1 MKKSKEKKILKN
13 SGITLIALV
22 ITVIVLLILAGV
34 TVATLTGDNGLL
46 QKASTSKQ
54 TSKEAEIKEKI
65 MLAVTSANMKN
76 YSSIDKEILDNELIK
91 EFGEGNYELLL
102 VGEGFL
108 ISVNKIEY
116 FVEKDAK
123 VSDGNKVEESN
134 IEYAGDLSKG
144 GQYNGDTEDT
154 AYRITCIEDLLEW
167 SNNYN
172 NYKNKNIKLEKTI
185 DFNST
190 ASYNNPRAK
199 ITDINEN
206 GKIEE
211 LITELTTEKGFKPI
225 ESFSGVFYGS
235 NNKIQNLY
243 IQKRDYAALIK
254 SSSKEIKN
262 LGIIGKLHS
271 NLISAG
277 IASRANGKILNC
289 YFEGLIISEQESGG
303 IIGQSYGGVSIYNCY
318 NSAEIISYG
327 KEDRSDYI
335 IPDAGG
341 IIATARSVR
350 IINCFNLGNIT
361 AQKRAA
367 GICSS
372 DSNAVTVINSFNKGI
387 IKSEE
392 NNARSYFI

>member
-144 GQYNGDTEDT
+144 GQYNGDTEEVT
-154 AYRITCIEDLLEW
+154 Y
-167 SNNYN
+167 
-172 NYKNKNIKLEKTI
+172 
-185 DFNST
+185 
-190 ASYNNPRAK
+190 
-199 ITDINEN
+199 
-206 GKIEE
+206 E
-211 LITELTTEKGFKPI
+211 L
-225 ESFSGVFYGS
+225 Y
-235 NNKIQNLY
+235 
-243 IQKRDYAALIK
+243 
-254 SSSKEIKN
+254 SSK
-262 LGIIGKLHS
+262 LGSSII
-271 NLISAG
+271 
-277 IASRANGKILNC
+277 
-289 YFEGLIISEQESGG
+289 
-303 IIGQSYGGVSIYNCY
+303 
-318 NSAEIISYG
+318 
-327 KEDRSDYI
+327 
-335 IPDAGG
+335 
-341 IIATARSVR
+341 
-350 IINCFNLGNIT
+350 
-361 AQKRAA
+361 
-367 GICSS
+367 
-372 DSNAVTVINSFNKGI
+372 
-387 IKSEE
+387 
-392 NNARSYFI
+392 